1 MHIQAMAGSPW
12 RRDIPLRAEPQGAGP
27 QEASPVESWPRA
39 ARFGGTG
46 RSAVGRLFGGGT
58 TGNEQLTGAT
68 GLLLLVLLAI
78 LGVTILRI
86 RPLLGPHMF
95 LGMLLVPPVLLKLA
109 STGYRFA
116 RYYTHEPAYR
126 EKGPPAAIPRLIA
139 PVVVLSTVVVFASG
153 VALLLIGPGSRRS
166 LLPVHKLSFIV
177 WIAFTLLHVL
187 VHLPDLPRAL
197 RVRMAIT
204 DELAEQTAP
213 AARAGLATPAA
224 GRAGRALSLAGV
236 LLAGVVLAVVYLP
249 QFSAWTHAEHFLGAH

>member
-1 MHIQAMAGSPW
+1 M
-12 RRDIPLRAEPQGAGP
+12 PLYAEPQGAP
-27 QEASPVESWPRA
+27 KEASPVESWPGA
-39 ARFGGTG
+39 ARFGRPG
-46 RSAVGRLFGGGT
+46 RSAVGHLLGGDT
-58 TGNEQLTGAT
+58 MGNEQLTSAT
-68 GLLLLVLLAI
+68 GVLLLVLLAI

-95 LGMLLVPPVLLKLA
+95 LGLLLVPPVLLKLA

-116 RYYTHEPAYR
+116 RYYTNDPAYR
-126 EKGPPAAIPRLIA
+126 EKGPAAAVPRLIA
-139 PVVVLSTVVVFASG
+139 PVVVLSTAVVFASG
-153 VALLLIGPGSRRS
+153 VALLLIGPGTRQS

-177 WIAFTLLHVL
+177 WIAFTFLHVL
-187 VHLPDLPRAL
+187 AHLSDLPRAV
-197 RVRMAIT
+197 RVRVRIT

-249 QFSAWTHAEHFLGAH
+249 QFSAWTHAQHFFGGH